1 VQKTYKTLI
10 QHRIIHGG
18 GGIVPDIFVPLDTS
32 RYTRNV
38 EQLYL
43 SGRFSNFVYKYYID
57 HVNQFDEYKSP
68 ADFAARYQ
76 NSVDVWNQLVNE
88 AFKDSIRLQNIP
100 ETDKGKIQA
109 QIKAYL
115 ARLKWRTQ
123 GYYQVSNSF
132 DPVVEKAME
141 ILK

>member
-1 VQKTYKTLI
+1 V
-10 QHRIIHGG
+10 
-18 GGIVPDIFVPLDTS
+18 S
-32 RYTRNV
+32 
-38 EQLYL
+38 
-43 SGRFSNFVYKYYID
+43 
-57 HVNQFDEYKSP
+57 QFDQYKSP

-100 ETDKGKIQA
+100 ETDKGKIQS

-123 GYYQVSNSF
+123 GFYQVSNSF
-132 DPVVEKAME
+132 DPVVGKAIE
-141 ILK
+141 VIK